1 MKHPLH
7 PIAVHLPLGLWP
19 ASVVFDLLSRAEIGG
34 NAMVRLSFWAI
45 VLGLV
50 ATLIAIPTGLI
61 DWLQIKKEKPARKIG
76 LLHMGLN
83 LVVVALFVANAKM
96 RLSGFRF
103 DSEVETGQLV
113 LSIVGVV
120 LLAVS
125 AWLGGLMVYDNGIGV
140 ARHSKKKWRAGAQSA
155 GANVPDAK

>member
-1 MKHPLH
+1 
-7 PIAVHLPLGLWP
+7 
-19 ASVVFDLLSRAEIGG
+19 
-34 NAMVRLSFWAI
+34 
-45 VLGLV
+45 
-50 ATLIAIPTGLI
+50 
-61 DWLQIKKEKPARKIG
+61 
-76 LLHMGLN
+76 
-83 LVVVALFVANAKM
+83 VVALFVVNAKM

-125 AWLGGLMVYDNGIGV
+125 AWLGGLMVYDYGIGV
-140 ARHSKKKWRAGAQSA
+140 ARHSKKKWRAVAQSA